1 MAMLSRY
8 RMGCMQ
14 NWRSQHYTTGKAAE
28 TLPFVLT
35 DFGRFHC
42 DSHYYTE
49 RQGFSTFLF
58 LGTHTGCGE
67 LRCAGKTILL
77 PAGKAAVFSCAPY
90 QYYGTSGDNWDFFWF
105 HFNGAAASGFI
116 RFLNGDSI
124 QAFDWDASRD
134 CFEELERLAASPTRK
149 TDLQLSLWVHTLLN
163 DLAAG
168 AAPPSTDPDAE
179 RITEAA
185 AYLRE
190 NCAQSL
196 TIEEIAR
203 KCNLSKFHFI
213 RVFRRFTGWTPY
225 EYLTLARISEAKS
238 LLTSTS
244 LGLSEIA
251 ARTGYADAKSLI
263 RVFRQH
269 TGITPA
275 GYRKQ
280 FPVYENSRHDS
291 LFGKPG

>member
-1 MAMLSRY
+1 MSSRILDGSTATAIIIPNG
-8 RMGCMQ
+8 RAFPPFC
-14 NWRSQHYTTGKAAE
+14 SLAPTLAAE
-28 TLPFVLT
+28 NCAAPEKPSCSLPEKPLSSAAPLT
-35 DFGRFHC
+35 NT
-42 DSHYYTE
+42 TE
-49 RQGFSTFLF
+49 PPAITGTFSGFIS
-58 LGTHTGCGE
+58 
-67 LRCAGKTILL
+67 
-77 PAGKAAVFSCAPY
+77 
-90 QYYGTSGDNWDFFWF
+90 WF

-269 TGITPA
+269 TGMTPA